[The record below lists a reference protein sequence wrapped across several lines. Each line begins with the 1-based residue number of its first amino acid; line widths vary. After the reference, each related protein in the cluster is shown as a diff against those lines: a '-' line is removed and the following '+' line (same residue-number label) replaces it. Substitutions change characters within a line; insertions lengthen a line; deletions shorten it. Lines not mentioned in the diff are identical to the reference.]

1 MTDEERDDKL
11 NAVYIA
17 VLGIP
22 GTDNKGMSGD
32 MKDLRKSVTE
42 SLKSICDNHDKLK
55 SVVYG
60 LIWFLTG
67 TGILAG
73 TGIGISKLIGG

>member
-1 MTDEERDDKL
+1 MTDEERDEKL
-11 NAVYIA
+11 NAVYMA

-32 MKDLRKSVTE
+32 MRDLRKFVTE
-42 SLKSICDNHDKLK
+42 SVKTICDNHDKLK
-55 SVVYG
+55 AVVYG

-67 TGILAG
+67 TGLLTGA
-73 TGIGISKLIGG
+73 GIGISKLLGG